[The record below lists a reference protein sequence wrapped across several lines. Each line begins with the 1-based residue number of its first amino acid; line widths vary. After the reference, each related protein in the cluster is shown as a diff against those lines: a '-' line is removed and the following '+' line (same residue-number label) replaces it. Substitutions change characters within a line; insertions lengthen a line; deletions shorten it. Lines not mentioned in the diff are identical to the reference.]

1 MLKHQL
7 LHPQITAALARGGH
21 TSKVLISDGNFPHG
35 TRRGPNADLV
45 YLNLRPGLP
54 TVIDVLEVLATA
66 IPIEMAQ
73 VMDYA
78 RTGPYA
84 LQNDP
89 EIWDD
94 FRRLLRPTDCQGE
107 LAGIERFAFY
117 DAAGSPDVILTIAT
131 GEQRTYANLLLT
143 IGVVR
148 QVGSQSVAPAATP
161 ALD

>member
-35 TRRGPNADLV
+35 SRRGPNAEVV
-45 YLNLRPGLP
+45 YLNLRAGLP
-54 TVIDVLEVLATA
+54 TVTDVLEVLTTA
-66 IPIEMAQ
+66 IPIERAD

-84 LQNDP
+84 LSADP
-89 EIWDD
+89 EIWAD
-94 FRRLLRPTDCQGE
+94 FRRLLQSTDCRGE
-107 LAGIERFAFY
+107 LTKIERFAFY
-117 DAAGSPDVILTIAT
+117 DAASTHDVMLTIAT
-131 GEQRTYANLLLT
+131 GEQRIYANLLLT

-148 QVGSQSVAPAATP
+148 
-161 ALD
+161 